1 MELDLTLSLPVIG
14 IALVVLALV
23 IWAVL
28 RASRRAKVI
37 DDGESLKRDVLD
49 EGAAR
54 AGRNQALIDAPPA
67 AVKPAPTPV
76 PQAAPAPAPAPA
88 PTPAPQLTAMPAATA
103 APAPAAT
110 PAPASADDLTR
121 IKGLGPK
128 IAALLGEL
136 GVTSFAQIANW
147 SDADIADIDAGLG
160 RFSGR
165 IVRDQW
171 VMQAKLLS
179 AGDEAGFAAQFG
191 RNGTN

>member
-1 MELDLTLSLPVIG
+1 MELDLTLLLPVIG

-54 AGRNQALIDAPPA
+54 ASRNQALIDAPPA
-67 AVKPAPTPV
+67 AVKPTPAPQPAPV
-76 PQAAPAPAPAPA
+76 PVPAPEPA
-88 PTPAPQLTAMPAATA
+88 PTPEPTQAPAATA
-103 APAPAAT
+103 APVPAAT

-128 IAALLGEL
+128 IATLLGEL
-136 GVTSFAQIANW
+136 GITSFAQIANW
-147 SDADIADIDAGLG
+147 SDADIANIDAKLG